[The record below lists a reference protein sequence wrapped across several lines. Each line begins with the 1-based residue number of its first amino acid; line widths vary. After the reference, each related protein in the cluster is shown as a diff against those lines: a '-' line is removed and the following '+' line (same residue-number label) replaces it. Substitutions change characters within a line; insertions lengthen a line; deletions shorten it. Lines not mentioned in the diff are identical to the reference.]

1 MAFAVKNMNTM
12 GRRQRRAADGS
23 PGEIEHRPLLDRP
36 VASPLGRLLLA
47 GEIRNGRGSSPRPLR
62 VYGTYAVMLVLGGAG
77 RYADASEARRDLAP
91 GDLVTVFP
99 DLGHR
104 YGPPRGRRWDEA
116 YVTFDGPVWDA
127 WRRAGVL
134 DPARPVAR
142 LPDPAGW
149 ERRLRGVLAEARSP
163 EAPAPTVTV
172 GRFGALL
179 AEALAAQPDAE
190 SDAGP
195 PGGWLARTQ
204 HRMLRDLAAP
214 VDLAEIAAEAGMG
227 YETFRKRFRQA
238 TGLPPA
244 RWRTE
249 RRVETAR
256 GLLQVTPQM
265 TNRQLAA
272 ALGFAD
278 EYHFSRRFKA
288 VTGETPRDLRRSIT
302 RGPRASDDGSD
313 SNT

>member
-1 MAFAVKNMNTM
+1 MAVAVKNMNRM
-12 GRRQRRAADGS
+12 GHRRVANEPVRGD
-23 PGEIEHRPLLDRP
+23 IEHRPLLDRP

-47 GEIRNGRGSSPRPLR
+47 GEVRGGQGSAPRPLR
-62 VYGTYAVMLVLGGAG
+62 VYGTHAVMLVLGGG
-77 RYADASEARRDLAP
+77 GGYADARGERRDLAP

-104 YGPPRGRRWDEA
+104 YGPPRGRRWDEL
-116 YVTFDGPVWDA
+116 YVTFDGPVWEA
-127 WRRAGVL
+127 WRRACVL

-142 LPDPAGW
+142 LADPAGW
-149 ERRLRGVLAEARSP
+149 ERRLRRLLDQARSP
-163 EAPAPTVTV
+163 EAPPPMVTV

-179 AEALAAQPDAE
+179 AEALAAPDPDAQ
-190 SDAGP
+190 
-195 PGGWLARTQ
+195 PGGWLARAQ
-204 HRMLRDLAAP
+204 HRMLRSLADP
-214 VDLAEIAAEAGMG
+214 VDLAEVAAEAGMS
-227 YETFRKRFRQA
+227 YETFRKRFRRA

-265 TNRQLAA
+265 TNRQLAV

-288 VTGETPRDLRRSIT
+288 VTGESPRDLRRAIT
-302 RGPRASDDGSD
+302 RGPQAPDGGGEP
-313 SNT
+313 NT